1 MTEFDYQA
9 VESPQS
15 TVSSSALPK
24 IPKSPERVAN
34 RQVLESAH
42 EGGGGQFWLTGQFDG
57 FQPRNEFGVEAV
69 HLHSRQRGT
78 EAEVHPVSERDV
90 LIGIAADVEA
100 ERLIEDLLVAIAGN
114 VSQIDGF
121 TFGDRHTA
129 DGGVLGSG
137 AHELLDRR
145 RPPDHLL
152 DGRRHQIHVLAQT
165 V

>member
-1 MTEFDYQA
+1 MSSTTKPS
-9 VESPQS
+9 ESPQA

-57 FQPRNEFGVEAV
+57 FQARNEFGVEAV

-100 ERLIEDLLVAIAGN
+100 ERLVEDLLVAIPGN
-114 VSQIDGF
+114 VSQINGF